1 MKKRLLSAFLSVAIL
16 FSLMSCLSQGVFA
29 ATLSTT
35 VESSTMH
42 HVIATSITTATTKT
56 SNAPVQTIY
65 HVTGQA
71 DSRELGGSYYYT
83 ATDSLTSPLWPST
96 FQSHANQLGLVYSK
110 QMFADDQLKCVI
122 DKNKPTG
129 TYKIYLIYCGVRL
142 TQKVVTTYSG
152 GSQTNQN

>member
-71 DSRELGGSYYYT
+71 DSRELGGPIIT
-83 ATDSLTSPLWPST
+83 RQRIPSLPHCGPRPSKAMQTSLGWST
-96 FQSHANQLGLVYSK
+96 LSRCL
-110 QMFADDQLKCVI
+110 
-122 DKNKPTG
+122 
-129 TYKIYLIYCGVRL
+129 L
-142 TQKVVTTYSG
+142 TI
-152 GSQTNQN
+152 N